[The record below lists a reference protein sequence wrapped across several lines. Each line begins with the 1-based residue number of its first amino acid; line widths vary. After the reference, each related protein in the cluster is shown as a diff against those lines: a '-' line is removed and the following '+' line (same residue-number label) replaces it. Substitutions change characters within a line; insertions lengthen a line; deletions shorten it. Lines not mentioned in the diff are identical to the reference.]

1 MGFQRSSDKLATSF
15 APVPCSTSDL
25 RPNSPSFASIYC
37 ECVNC
42 ESHAHKSNTEYVR
55 SSALRLSLDPL
66 LQHCRVLSET
76 PLSGPRWPT
85 SLNIKKKKEITDHAN
100 PEGNGPQRSKERGRR
115 GSTGPPQPEQRRQKH
130 HHDYA
135 LLPPHG
141 RHDWRGLLQ
150 EQRTRMTMPRR

>member
-85 SLNIKKKKEITDHAN
+85 SLNIKKKKRNH
-100 PEGNGPQRSKERGRR
+100 RS
-115 GSTGPPQPEQRRQKH
+115 RQ
-130 HHDYA
+130 
-135 LLPPHG
+135 
-141 RHDWRGLLQ
+141 
-150 EQRTRMTMPRR
+150 PRRKWASALEGAGAEGQHRATPTRAAAPEAPPEVLRDEASQRNSAKHRRCC